1 MFIRR
6 GSEEFQ
12 VPNTRS
18 RAPSDV
24 DIASMLGDVAIDV
37 SDPAVLREMSQHLL
51 KRASAIEK
59 EREERALEEKVS
71 AFAKEHR
78 KAIGCLLNDCY
89 ICTEPLLRGLG
100 KGGDFG
106 LASWTC
112 NCTTWRVA
120 HCNCL
125 RTKFAS
131 GGRKCDYCK
140 STMHTI
146 VGRDDTDVFLAMDSD
161 ESSDRG

>member
-1 MFIRR
+1 MYSQRLSGEFLLPTK
-6 GSEEFQ
+6 GSRTPGE
-12 VPNTRS
+12 
-18 RAPSDV
+18 V
-24 DIASMLGDVAIDV
+24 DIASMLGNVAIDS
-37 SDPAVLREMSQHLL
+37 SDPAALREMSQHLL
-51 KRASAIEK
+51 KRATAIEK
-59 EREERALEEKVS
+59 EREERALEEKVN

-78 KAIGCLLNDCY
+78 KAIGILLNDCY

-106 LASWTC
+106 VASWTC

-140 STMHTI
+140 SPMHTI
-146 VGRDDTDVFLAMDSD
+146 VGGDDTDVYLAMDSD